1 MTASIP
7 YAQVAAALGR
17 LGLSESVSTYHGL
30 LCGALCVQDPERI
43 DPLNL
48 IEGEMPTASDESALG
63 TLTELRESAHASL
76 SDMQTGFTP
85 LLPED
90 EQALGARARALSEWC
105 EGFLYG
111 VAGRR
116 KLDLKACSDEVREVI
131 KDFTEFTRAA
141 LQDSD
146 DLETEEGAYAELVEY
161 IRVGAQLVFM
171 ELRARRLEATPGQR
185 TLH

>member
-1 MTASIP
+1 MNSNDT
-7 YAQVAAALGR
+7 YADITAALGR
-17 LGLSESVSTYHGL
+17 LGLSQSAAAYHGL
-30 LCGALCVQDPERI
+30 LCGALCVQEPEQV
-43 DPLNL
+43 DPLRL
-48 IEGEMPTASDESALG
+48 VEGEVPVTSDKPAIAAVSS
-63 TLTELRESAHASL
+63 LRDAAHLSL
-76 SDMQTGFTP
+76 ADMQAGFTP
-85 LLPED
+85 LLPQD
-90 EQALGARARALSEWC
+90 ESALGLRTGALSEWC

-116 KLDLKACSDEVREVI
+116 KLDLKSCSEEVREVI

-146 DLETEEGAYAELVEY
+146 DLETEEGAYTELVEY

-171 ELRARRLEATPGQR
+171 ELRSRRLETAGQH